1 MHDSDW
7 LTFPLNIVTLYCSM
21 YIVTL
26 YCIVLVNIVTLYCI
40 VPSIVACEHT
50 CSSCFL
56 FLSIDAHAGKIL
68 WLSNFTDLYMDL
80 VTNKFSEVV
89 SGLYIKCM

>member
-7 LTFPLNIVTLYCSM
+7 LTFPLNIVTLSTFYL
-21 YIVTL
+21 T
-26 YCIVLVNIVTLYCI
+26 
-40 VPSIVACEHT
+40 VPNIVACEHM

-89 SGLYIKCM
+89 AGLYIKCM

>member
-7 LTFPLNIVTLYCSM
+7 LTFPLNIVTLSTFYL
-21 YIVTL
+21 T
-26 YCIVLVNIVTLYCI
+26 

-89 SGLYIKCM
+89 AGLYIKCM